1 MFSREIQMAEQE
13 LNTNVE
19 TQEQTQQVELSE
31 IEVKAMNMGWRPIEE
46 FDGPEDEFID
56 AKEFVRRAPLFDK
69 IEHQSKE
76 LKNVRKA
83 LEALKTHYTRVQE
96 TEYNRALASLKEARK
111 EALSQGD
118 GDRFELI
125 DNEITKVEKQVAD
138 IKQVQETPL
147 VQDEVVHPEWQNWN
161 NKNPWYQAVDY
172 MRNYADQVGAKFAA
186 QGMQPSEVLK
196 EVEKAVRK
204 EFPHKF
210 NNPNKD
216 SAPDVES
223 SRQISRS
230 SRKDNIELTEQERK
244 VMNTLV
250 STGQLTKEKY
260 LADLKKIKGIS

>member
-1 MFSREIQMAEQE
+1 MNEQKQVVD
-13 LNTNVE
+13 NTN
-19 TQEQTQQVELSE
+19 TEQVQDNTPQYTDL
-31 IEVKAMNMGWRPIEE
+31 EVKAMNMGWRPMEE
-46 FDGPEDEFID
+46 FDGPEEEFID

-96 TEYNRALASLKEARK
+96 TEYNRALAALKSARK
-111 EALSQGD
+111 DALSQGD

-125 DNEITKVEKQVAD
+125 DNEITKVEKQVAE

-147 VQDEVVHPEWQNWN
+147 VQEEVVHPEWQSWN
-161 NKNPWYQAVDY
+161 NKNPWYQTVDY

-204 EFPHKF
+204 EFPNKF

-216 SAPDVES
+216 SAPDVGS
-223 SRQISRS
+223 SRQVSRNP
-230 SRKDNIELTEQERK
+230 RKDDLELTDQERK